1 MRKTYL
7 KFSVPSITQAEI
19 RQVVKTLKSGWL
31 TTGKQS
37 QLFEEKIADF
47 VGAEHAVSLA
57 SGTAALFLSL
67 IVEGV
72 AAGDEV
78 ITTPFTFI
86 STANVIHHL
95 GATPVLVDIDP
106 ETWNIDPARIAEAVT
121 AKTRAVIPVH
131 YSGQPCDMQ
140 RIRSL
145 ARKHKLRVIEDAAHA
160 LGAEYHGKRIGGL
173 GNLTCFSLFPTKNI
187 TTGEGGV
194 VTLNDERKAKR
205 LRRLRL
211 HGMSKDGWK
220 RYAREGSWYYEVHE
234 AGYKYNLSDINAAL
248 GIVQMDKLEYFNR
261 RRARLVKH
269 YLQKLAQVPG
279 IKTLKLQPKVRSSW
293 HIFPVYVDAETFG
306 ISRNQLVKELW
317 ARNIGTSVHF
327 IPLHLQ
333 PFYQKTYGYKKGD
346 FPVAEHVFSG
356 VVSLPLFPRMT
367 LKDVDD
373 VVSAIQ
379 DSQEHLIT

>member
-7 KFSVPSITQAEI
+7 KFSIPSITQAEI
-19 RQVVKTLKSGWL
+19 QEVVKTLKSGWL
-31 TTGKQS
+31 TTGKKA
-37 QLFEEKIADF
+37 QLFEEKIAHY
-47 VGAEHAVSLA
+47 VGAEHGVSLA
-57 SGTAALFLSL
+57 SGTAARFLSL

-72 AAGDEV
+72 QAGDEV

-95 GATPVLVDIDP
+95 GAVPVLADIDP
-106 ETWNIDPARIAEAVT
+106 ETWNIDPECIAAAVT
-121 AKTRAVIPVH
+121 SKTRAVIPVH
-131 YSGQPCDMQ
+131 YSGQPCDMKN
-140 RIRSL
+140 IKTL

-160 LGAEYHGKRIGGL
+160 LGAEYYGKKIGGL
-173 GNLTCFSLFPTKNI
+173 GNLTCFSFFPTKNI

-220 RYAREGSWYYEVHE
+220 RYAQEGSWYYEVHE

-248 GIVQMDKLEYFNR
+248 GIVQMDKLESFNR
-261 RRARLVKH
+261 RRTRLAER
-269 YLQKLAQVPG
+269 YAQKLARISG
-279 IKTLKLQPKVRSSW
+279 IKTLTLRPKIKSSW
-293 HIFPVYVDAETFG
+293 HIFPVTVEAETFG
-306 ISRNQLVKELW
+306 IDRNRLVKELW
-317 ARNIGTSVHF
+317 ERNIGTSVHF

-346 FPVAEHVFSG
+346 FPVAEKVFSG
-356 VVSLPLFPRMT
+356 VVSLPLFPKMT

-373 VVSAIQ
+373 VISAIQ
-379 DSQEHLIT
+379 DIQESIPK

>member
-7 KFSVPSITQAEI
+7 QFSVPSITQAEI

-31 TTGKQS
+31 TTGRQA
-37 QLFEEKIADF
+37 QLFEDKIADY

-72 AAGDEV
+72 TAGDEV

-95 GATPVLVDIDP
+95 GAVPVLADIDP
-106 ETWNIDPARIAEAVT
+106 ETWNIDPDRIEDAIT
-121 AKTRAVIPVH
+121 PKTRALIPVH
-131 YSGQPCDMQ
+131 YSGQPCNMKL
-140 RIRSL
+140 IKAL
-145 ARKHKLRVIEDAAHA
+145 ARKYKLRVIEDAAHA
-160 LGAEYHGKRIGGL
+160 LGSAYRGQRIGGL

-194 VTLNDERKAKR
+194 VTLNDGRKAKR
-205 LRRLRL
+205 LRQLRL

-220 RYAREGSWYYEVHE
+220 RYAKEGSWYYEVHE

-248 GIVQMDKLEYFNR
+248 GLIQMDKLESFNR
-261 RRARLVKH
+261 RRERLANRYK
-269 YLQKLAQVPG
+269 QKLARIPG
-279 IKTLKLQPKVRSSW
+279 IKTLTLRPEVKSSW
-293 HIFPVYVDAETFG
+293 HIFPVCVEAETFG
-306 ISRNQLVKELW
+306 TDRNRLIKELW
-317 ARNIGTSVHF
+317 KRNIGSSVHF

-333 PFYQKTYGYKKGD
+333 PFYQKTYGYRKGD
-346 FPVAEHVFSG
+346 FPVAEKVFSG

-373 VVSAIQ
+373 VVSAIR
-379 DSQEHLIT
+379 DTREHVTS